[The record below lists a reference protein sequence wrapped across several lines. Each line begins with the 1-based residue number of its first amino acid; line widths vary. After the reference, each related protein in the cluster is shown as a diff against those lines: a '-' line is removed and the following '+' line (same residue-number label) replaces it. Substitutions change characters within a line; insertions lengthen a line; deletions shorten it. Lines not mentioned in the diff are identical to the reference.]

1 MQNVGLL
8 RQIPFCTRGEGMLQ
22 RRQGQA
28 NSSFRHSHTIFYNWT
43 PICVLISAIYLNL
56 LNISVSFMLPNMI
69 RKLNCCHGQQLISE
83 SNGMV
88 TVKLNVV
95 K

>member
-8 RQIPFCTRGEGMLQ
+8 RQIPFYTRREGMIQ

-28 NSSFRHSHTIFYNWT
+28 NSSFRHSHTIFHNWT

-56 LNISVSFMLPNMI
+56 LNVSVSFMLPNMT
-69 RKLNCCHGQQLISE
+69 RN
-83 SNGMV
+83 
-88 TVKLNVV
+88 
-95 K
+95 

>member
-1 MQNVGLL
+1 MQSVGLL
-8 RQIPFCTRGEGMLQ
+8 GLITFCTRGEGMMQ

-28 NSSFRHSHTIFYNWT
+28 NSSFRHSHTIVHNWT
-43 PICVLISAIYLNL
+43 PICVLIFPIYLNL
-56 LNISVSFMLPNMI
+56 LNVSVSFMLPDMT
-69 RKLNCCHGQQLISE
+69 RKLNCCHGQKVISE

-88 TVKLNVV
+88 TVKFNVV